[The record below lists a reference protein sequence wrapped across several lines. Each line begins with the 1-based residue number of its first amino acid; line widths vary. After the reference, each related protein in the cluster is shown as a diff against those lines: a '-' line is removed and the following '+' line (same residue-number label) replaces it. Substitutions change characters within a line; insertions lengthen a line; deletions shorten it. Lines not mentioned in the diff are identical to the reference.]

1 MIFEIMF
8 NDYIVFNDYQI
19 RLRCF
24 LVRLNYL
31 LKLIRVIMTYIIS
44 ISKNEIPK
52 SKIESKNYYSK
63 LTTILAKLSYKYTYF
78 NLNKIKLG

>member
-1 MIFEIMF
+1 
-8 NDYIVFNDYQI
+8 
-19 RLRCF
+19 
-24 LVRLNYL
+24 
-31 LKLIRVIMTYIIS
+31 MTYIIS